1 MDISSVG
8 SGSYAQSAQLASSAE
23 STPSVSA
30 EGIIGI
36 LKDSVEIQGDMA
48 LKLIEAGLE
57 TSFTQDK
64 MAIAQQIID
73 VYA

>member
-1 MDISSVG
+1 MNISAASQV
-8 SGSYAQSAQLASSAE
+8 SYPQTAQMAS
-23 STPSVSA
+23 PSVDVSTGGS

-48 LKLIEAGLE
+48 MKLIEAGLE
-57 TSFTQDK
+57 TSFAEDK